1 MRISETSLPGVLL
14 LTPTMYRDTRGA
26 FCETWSYQRCAQ
38 AGLPTNWVQDN
49 CSYSAK
55 NVVRGIHYQVIQPQA
70 KLVRASSG
78 VILDVAV
85 DLRRS
90 SPSFGRHVAV
100 ELNAESGQMLY
111 IPVGFGHGFAAL
123 TDHVGLAYKVTDYY
137 CPAGERTILWN
148 DPEIGIPWPLSTSTA
163 ILSDKDLR
171 GSALRDAEVFA

>member
-1 MRISETSLPGVLL
+1 MKISETSLPGVLL
-14 LTPTMYRDTRGA
+14 LTPTVYRDNRGA
-26 FCETWSYQRCAQ
+26 FCETWNQQRFAD

-49 CSYSAK
+49 CSFSAK
-55 NVVRGIHYQVIQPQA
+55 HVVRGIHYQVVRPQA

-100 ELNAESGQMLY
+100 ELNADSGQMLY

-148 DPEIGIPWPLSTSTA
+148 DPEIGIPWPLSASAA
-163 ILSDKDLR
+163 IVSDKDLR